1 LPEAGGAVRSELVV
15 AAVFD
20 CELRVAGVG
29 APAGG
34 VVFDRGVGDEVLALF
49 GIAECCPGDGIG
61 GGGDY
66 RCGRVA
72 AAGDFADARH
82 DACQEGKDC
91 HPDGEFLYR
100 ETAFHP
106 LLIPHGDDVV
116 QWGRPI
122 GRIGLD
128 VRVRLFVCG
137 VR

>member
-1 LPEAGGAVRSELVV
+1 LRGVQGVDDVLPEAGGAVRAELVV

-20 CELRVAGVG
+20 RELRVAGVG

-66 RCGRVA
+66 R
-72 AAGDFADARH
+72 H

-100 ETAFHP
+100 KTAFHP

-116 QWGRPI
+116 Q
-122 GRIGLD
+122 
-128 VRVRLFVCG
+128 
-137 VR
+137 